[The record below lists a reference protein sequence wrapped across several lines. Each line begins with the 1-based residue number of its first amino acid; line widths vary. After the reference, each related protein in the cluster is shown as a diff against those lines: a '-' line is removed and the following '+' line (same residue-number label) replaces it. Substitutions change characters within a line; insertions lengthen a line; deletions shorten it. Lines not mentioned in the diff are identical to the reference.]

1 MTDSKYIATDDSTNR
16 GRAANKVAII
26 TGAGSGIGF
35 RIASELA
42 DNQVAVVIN
51 DIDKTLIDE
60 AAAVIA
66 GNGGRVVAVAGDCSD
81 TNLID
86 QLIDAACSNFG
97 RLDLAIANAGITTF
111 GSFLDYPVDQFQRL
125 VDLNLRGTF
134 YLAQRAARQI
144 IKQNNDI
151 SADDENGLDIKP
163 VLKAYSETNVHTAD
177 NTGGRILLMSSVTG
191 IQYHPDLTAYAMSK
205 AAIQMLARS
214 LGAELG
220 KHKITVNA
228 IAPGAT
234 MTERTMREEG
244 YETVWANLN
253 PTGRVS
259 TTADIANAAM
269 FLLSDAA
276 AQITGQ
282 TIVVD
287 GGWTT
292 VSPPP

>member
-1 MTDSKYIATDDSTNR
+1 MECDWIANLAFQNHNEYTMPKSKIHKNTNE
-16 GRAANKVAII
+16 VAIV

-35 RIASELA
+35 QIAAELA
-42 DNQVAVVIN
+42 NNHRSVVIN
-51 DIDKTLIDE
+51 DIDKTLVE
-60 AAAVIA
+60 KAASKIITDG
-66 GNGGRVVAVAGDCSD
+66 GNAIAVAGDCSD
-81 TNLID
+81 TQMID
-86 QLIDAACSNFG
+86 QLIEAAYSNFG
-97 RLDLAIANAGITTF
+97 RVDMAVANAGITTF
-111 GSFLDYPVDQFQRL
+111 GSFLDYPVDDFQRL

-134 YLAQRAARQI
+134 YLAQRAARQM
-144 IKQNNDI
+144 IKQDKETVTDT
-151 SADDENGLDIKP
+151 SPAVKNGG
-163 VLKAYSETNVHTAD
+163 S
-177 NTGGRILLMSSVTG
+177 ILLMSSVTG
-191 IQYHPDLTAYAMSK
+191 IQYHPDLTAYAMTK

-220 KHKITVNA
+220 KHRINVNA

-234 MTERTMREEG
+234 MTERTMQEPG
-244 YETVWANLN
+244 YEEVWANLN

-259 TTADIANAAM
+259 TTSDIANTAM

-292 VSPPP
+292 VSPRP